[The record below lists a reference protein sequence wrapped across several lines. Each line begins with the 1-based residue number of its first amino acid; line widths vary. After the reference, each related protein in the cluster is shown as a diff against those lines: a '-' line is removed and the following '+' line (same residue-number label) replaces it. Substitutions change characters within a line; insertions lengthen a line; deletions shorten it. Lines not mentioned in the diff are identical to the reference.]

1 MASAAGEAE
10 REHDPAWTIT
20 VSRMSASR
28 TSSSRRNISAP
39 GLRTKVKLRS
49 PSSVKETNAMVV
61 TASRQGSRRIQ
72 RTLFSRRVPSRYR
85 PKSSSPTEQHMAAS
99 NPFRAAAMATF
110 AGAPPA
116 FRI

>member
-1 MASAAGEAE
+1 
-10 REHDPAWTIT
+10 
-20 VSRMSASR
+20 
-28 TSSSRRNISAP
+28 
-39 GLRTKVKLRS
+39 
-49 PSSVKETNAMVV
+49 MVV

-110 AGAPPA
+110 AGGAPGVSNIA
-116 FRI
+116 SGLTARQKVN

>member
-1 MASAAGEAE
+1 
-10 REHDPAWTIT
+10 
-20 VSRMSASR
+20 
-28 TSSSRRNISAP
+28 
-39 GLRTKVKLRS
+39 
-49 PSSVKETNAMVV
+49 MVV